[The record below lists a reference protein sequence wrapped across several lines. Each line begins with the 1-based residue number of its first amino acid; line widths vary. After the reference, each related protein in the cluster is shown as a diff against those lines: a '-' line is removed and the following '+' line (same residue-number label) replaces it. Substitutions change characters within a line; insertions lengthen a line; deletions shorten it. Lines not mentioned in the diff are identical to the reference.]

1 MVLILTK
8 RDRWQ
13 WAAVLIA
20 ACILTYANGL
30 GGGFT
35 YDDKAIVRDNP
46 RIRSPGKIS
55 QIFATS
61 YFGGPRGAGTVYR
74 PVLLLSYA
82 VQWWIHGRQAVA
94 FHAVN
99 VLLHAGATLLLA
111 ALFLRIA
118 IPSAVAFSGALL
130 FAVAPIHV
138 EAVTSLVGRGEVLAA
153 VFTLLYL
160 HLALR
165 HSRHLSPPG
174 LAASDALAAPC
185 PPFASLRAGS
195 EVADAPEP
203 LWRRRE
209 LRMTRRLPLPL
220 SRLAVLLAALLCY
233 ALAVLTK
240 ESGSSAP
247 ALALLLFVFVEEGG
261 LRERLGRAFVR
272 GLPVLCGSGAALA
285 GVFLLR
291 RWVLGGFI
299 KSPGTGIFEVENAL
313 FPLDPLPRAVN
324 ACVILFRYLGRTVF
338 PLHLSADESAWSIE
352 VVSGKSP
359 LAIGAVLLLA
369 GITAAALRRLS
380 SRSPLALGFLFF
392 CLALLPASNLLF
404 PIGTIFAERLAYLPS
419 AGLCL
424 AAGALIVGSAS
435 RLDPGGGPYGPPN
448 PLGVSGGPCG
458 PPSPLGVSGGPCGP
472 PNPLAALAPRRLW
485 VLAAAVL
492 LLGARTIVRNSV
504 WWSDEGLFLNLVRTA
519 PESAKAHYDIAYIWA
534 DERQYSRAREQFEQA
549 TEIYEDYWDAWA
561 GKGRVEKE
569 MGLLSDA
576 EDSYASAIEANPRY
590 ENGYFGLGLVREA
603 RGDPAGAEEIYRQGL
618 AQKTESLPLA
628 YRLAMV
634 RSRLPWPGAL
644 EDWRRALALG
654 PSTPSVHADFA
665 SWLLRVGKTED
676 AAREARQALAFEP
689 RYLPALRLL
698 AERDAFSGRTFAEA
712 LAREKIFRLSRSQE
726 DWAALLRMAAR
737 SKTYATRFARL
748 EGSLAALVRPKSK
761 VEGPK

>member
-1 MVLILTK
+1 MGFMLTK
-8 RDRWQ
+8 RDKWQ

-46 RIRSPGKIS
+46 RIRSPGNVS

-99 VLLHAGATLLLA
+99 VLLHAGTTLLLA

-118 IPSAVAFSGALL
+118 IPPAAAFTGALL

-165 HSRHLSPPG
+165 HFRLSSFALRASEDGSPAASPPSPFG
-174 LAASDALAAPC
+174 L
-185 PPFASLRAGS
+185 
-195 EVADAPEP
+195 
-203 LWRRRE
+203 RR
-209 LRMTRRLPLPL
+209 THRLP
-220 SRLAVLLAALLCY
+220 ALLAALLCY

-272 GLPVLCGSGAALA
+272 GFPVLCGSGAALA

-291 RWVLGGFI
+291 RRVLGGFI

-380 SRSPLALGFLFF
+380 SRSPLALGLLFF

-424 AAGALIVGSAS
+424 AAGALIAGSAASLPALTPRRS
-435 RLDPGGGPYGPPN
+435 RL
-448 PLGVSGGPCG
+448 
-458 PPSPLGVSGGPCGP
+458 
-472 PNPLAALAPRRLW
+472 
-485 VLAAAVL
+485 LAAAVL

-534 DERQYSRAREQFEQA
+534 DERQYSRAREQYEQA

-576 EDSYASAIEANPRY
+576 EDSYGSAIEANPRY
-590 ENGYFGLGLVREA
+590 ENGYFGLGQVREA
-603 RGDPAGAEEIYRQGL
+603 RGDSAGAEEIYRKGL
-618 AQKTESLPLA
+618 AQKKESLPLA
-628 YRLAMV
+628 YRLAVV
-634 RSRLPWPGAL
+634 RSRLEWPAAL

-665 SWLLRVGKTED
+665 SWLLRVGRTED

-698 AERDAFSGRTFAEA
+698 AERDALSGRTFAEA
-712 LAREKIFRLSRSQE
+712 LAREKIFRISRSPE
-726 DWAALLRMAAR
+726 DWTALLRAAAR
-737 SKTYATRFARL
+737 SETYAIRFARL
-748 EGSLAALVRPKSK
+748 EGSLAAPVSPKSK
-761 VEGPK
+761 VDGPK

>member
-1 MVLILTK
+1 MVFMLTK
-8 RDRWQ
+8 RDKWQ

-46 RIRSPGKIS
+46 RIRSPGNVS

-118 IPSAVAFSGALL
+118 IPPAAAFAGALL

-165 HSRHLSPPG
+165 HFRLSTFALRASEDRSPAASPP
-174 LAASDALAAPC
+174 S
-185 PPFASLRAGS
+185 PF
-195 EVADAPEP
+195 
-203 LWRRRE
+203 E
-209 LRMTRRLPLPL
+209 LRRTRRLP
-220 SRLAVLLAALLCY
+220 ALLAALLCY

-313 FPLDPLPRAVN
+313 FPLDPLLRAVN

-369 GITAAALRRLS
+369 GITAAALWRLS

-392 CLALLPASNLLF
+392 CLTFLPASNLLF

-424 AAGALIVGSAS
+424 AAGALIAGGAARRGS
-435 RLDPGGGPYGPPN
+435 
-448 PLGVSGGPCG
+448 
-458 PPSPLGVSGGPCGP
+458 SGGPCGP
-472 PNPLAALAPRRLW
+472 PNPPAALPPRRSRF
-485 VLAAAVL
+485 LAAAVL

-534 DERQYSRAREQFEQA
+534 DERQYSRARKQYEQA

-576 EDSYASAIEANPRY
+576 EDSYESAIEANPRY
-590 ENGYFGLGLVREA
+590 ENGYFGLGQVREA
-603 RGDPAGAEEIYRQGL
+603 RGDSAGAEEIYRKGL
-618 AQKTESLPLA
+618 AQKKESLPLA
-628 YRLAMV
+628 YRLAVV
-634 RSRLPWPGAL
+634 RSRLEWPAAL
-644 EDWRRALALG
+644 ADWRRALALG

-676 AAREARQALAFEP
+676 AAREARQALALEP

-698 AERDAFSGRTFAEA
+698 AERDALSGRTFAEA
-712 LAREKIFRLSRSQE
+712 LAREKIFRISRSPE
-726 DWAALLRMAAR
+726 DWAALLRLAAR
-737 SKTYATRFARL
+737 SETYATRFARL
-748 EGSLAALVRPKSK
+748 EGSLAALVSPKSK
-761 VEGPK
+761 VDGPK

>member
-1 MVLILTK
+1 MVFMLTK
-8 RDRWQ
+8 RGRWQ
-13 WAAVLIA
+13 WAAVLLA

-46 RIRSPGKIS
+46 RIRSPGNVP

-61 YFGGPRGAGTVYR
+61 YFGGPRGAGTGYR

-118 IPSAVAFSGALL
+118 IPPVAAFAGALL

-165 HSRHLSPPG
+165 HFRLSSFA
-174 LAASDALAAPC
+174 LRASEDRSPAAAP
-185 PPFASLRAGS
+185 PSLFALR
-195 EVADAPEP
+195 
-203 LWRRRE
+203 R
-209 LRMTRRLPLPL
+209 TRRLP
-220 SRLAVLLAALLCY
+220 ALLAALLCY

-313 FPLDPLPRAVN
+313 FPRDPLPRAVN
-324 ACVILFRYLGRTVF
+324 ACVIRFRYLGRTVF

-352 VVSGKSP
+352 VVSGKAP
-359 LAIGAVLLLA
+359 LAIGSVLLLA

-392 CLALLPASNLLF
+392 CLAFLPASNLLF

-424 AAGALIVGSAS
+424 AAGALIAASAARRRS
-435 RLDPGGGPYGPPN
+435 RL
-448 PLGVSGGPCG
+448 
-458 PPSPLGVSGGPCGP
+458 
-472 PNPLAALAPRRLW
+472 
-485 VLAAAVL
+485 LAAAVL
-492 LLGARTIVRNSV
+492 LLSARSIVRNSV

-519 PESAKAHYDIAYIWA
+519 PDSAKAHYDIAYVWA
-534 DERQYSRAREQFEQA
+534 EERQYSRAREQYEQA

-576 EDSYASAIEANPRY
+576 EDSYESAIESHPRY
-590 ENGYFGLGLVREA
+590 ENGYFGLGQVREA
-603 RGDPAGAEEIYRQGL
+603 RGDPAGAEEIYRKGL
-618 AQKTESLPLA
+618 ARKKESLPLA
-628 YRLAMV
+628 YRLAVV
-634 RSRLPWPGAL
+634 RSRLEWPAAL
-644 EDWRRALALG
+644 EDRK
-654 PSTPSVHADFA
+654 ST
-665 SWLLRVGKTED
+665 
-676 AAREARQALAFEP
+676 
-689 RYLPALRLL
+689 RLN
-698 AERDAFSGRTFAEA
+698 S
-712 LAREKIFRLSRSQE
+712 
-726 DWAALLRMAAR
+726 
-737 SKTYATRFARL
+737 
-748 EGSLAALVRPKSK
+748 
-761 VEGPK
+761 

>member
-1 MVLILTK
+1 MVFMVTK
-8 RDRWQ
+8 RDKWQ
-13 WAAVLIA
+13 WAALLVA

-46 RIRSPGKIS
+46 RIRSPGNVS

-111 ALFLRIA
+111 ALLLRIG
-118 IPSAVAFSGALL
+118 IPPATAFAGALL

-165 HSRHLSPPG
+165 HFRLSSFAPRASEDTSPAASPPSPFG
-174 LAASDALAAPC
+174 L
-185 PPFASLRAGS
+185 
-195 EVADAPEP
+195 
-203 LWRRRE
+203 RR
-209 LRMTRRLPLPL
+209 TRRLP
-220 SRLAVLLAALLCY
+220 ALLAALLCY

-247 ALALLLFVFVEEGG
+247 ALALLLFVFVEEGK
-261 LRERLGRAFVR
+261 LRERLRRAFVR
-272 GLPVLCGSGAALA
+272 GLPLLCGSGAALA

-291 RWVLGGFI
+291 RWVLGGFL

-313 FPLDPLPRAVN
+313 FPIDPLSRAVN

-369 GITAAALRRLS
+369 GITAAALRGLS

-404 PIGTIFAERLAYLPS
+404 PLGTIFDERLAYLPS

-458 PPSPLGVSGGPCGP
+458 PP
-472 PNPLAALAPRRLW
+472 NPRSALAPRRLW

-504 WWSDEGLFLNLVRTA
+504 
-519 PESAKAHYDIAYIWA
+519 
-534 DERQYSRAREQFEQA
+534 
-549 TEIYEDYWDAWA
+549 
-561 GKGRVEKE
+561 
-569 MGLLSDA
+569 
-576 EDSYASAIEANPRY
+576 
-590 ENGYFGLGLVREA
+590 
-603 RGDPAGAEEIYRQGL
+603 
-618 AQKTESLPLA
+618 
-628 YRLAMV
+628 
-634 RSRLPWPGAL
+634 
-644 EDWRRALALG
+644 
-654 PSTPSVHADFA
+654 
-665 SWLLRVGKTED
+665 
-676 AAREARQALAFEP
+676 
-689 RYLPALRLL
+689 
-698 AERDAFSGRTFAEA
+698 
-712 LAREKIFRLSRSQE
+712 
-726 DWAALLRMAAR
+726 
-737 SKTYATRFARL
+737 
-748 EGSLAALVRPKSK
+748 
-761 VEGPK
+761 

>member
-1 MVLILTK
+1 MVFMVTK
-8 RDRWQ
+8 RDKWQ

-46 RIRSPGKIS
+46 RIRSPGNVP

-61 YFGGPRGAGTVYR
+61 YFGGPRGAGTGYR

-118 IPSAVAFSGALL
+118 IPPAAAFAGTLL

-165 HSRHLSPPG
+165 HFRLSAPG

-185 PPFASLRAGS
+185 HPFASLRAGS
-195 EVADAPEP
+195 EE
-203 LWRRRE
+203 R
-209 LRMTRRLPLPL
+209 RMTRRFPHPL

-272 GLPVLCGSGAALA
+272 GFPVFCGSGAALA
-285 GVFLLR
+285 GIFLLR

-338 PLHLSADESAWSIE
+338 PLHLSADE
-352 VVSGKSP
+352 
-359 LAIGAVLLLA
+359 
-369 GITAAALRRLS
+369 
-380 SRSPLALGFLFF
+380 
-392 CLALLPASNLLF
+392 
-404 PIGTIFAERLAYLPS
+404 
-419 AGLCL
+419 
-424 AAGALIVGSAS
+424 
-435 RLDPGGGPYGPPN
+435 
-448 PLGVSGGPCG
+448 
-458 PPSPLGVSGGPCGP
+458 
-472 PNPLAALAPRRLW
+472 
-485 VLAAAVL
+485 
-492 LLGARTIVRNSV
+492 
-504 WWSDEGLFLNLVRTA
+504 
-519 PESAKAHYDIAYIWA
+519 
-534 DERQYSRAREQFEQA
+534 
-549 TEIYEDYWDAWA
+549 
-561 GKGRVEKE
+561 
-569 MGLLSDA
+569 
-576 EDSYASAIEANPRY
+576 
-590 ENGYFGLGLVREA
+590 
-603 RGDPAGAEEIYRQGL
+603 
-618 AQKTESLPLA
+618 
-628 YRLAMV
+628 
-634 RSRLPWPGAL
+634 
-644 EDWRRALALG
+644 
-654 PSTPSVHADFA
+654 
-665 SWLLRVGKTED
+665 
-676 AAREARQALAFEP
+676 
-689 RYLPALRLL
+689 
-698 AERDAFSGRTFAEA
+698 
-712 LAREKIFRLSRSQE
+712 
-726 DWAALLRMAAR
+726 
-737 SKTYATRFARL
+737 
-748 EGSLAALVRPKSK
+748 
-761 VEGPK
+761 

>member
-1 MVLILTK
+1 MVFMVTK
-8 RDRWQ
+8 RDKWQ

-46 RIRSPGKIS
+46 RIRSPGNVS

-82 VQWWIHGRQAVA
+82 VEWWIHGRQAVA

-118 IPSAVAFSGALL
+118 IPPAAAFAGALL

-165 HSRHLSPPG
+165 HFRLSSFA
-174 LAASDALAAPC
+174 LRASEDRSPAAAP
-185 PPFASLRAGS
+185 PSLFG
-195 EVADAPEP
+195 
-203 LWRRRE
+203 LRR
-209 LRMTRRLPLPL
+209 TRRLP
-220 SRLAVLLAALLCY
+220 ALLAALLCY

-272 GLPVLCGSGAALA
+272 GFPVFCGSGAALA
-285 GVFLLR
+285 GIFLLR

-352 VVSGKSP
+352 VVSGKAP
-359 LAIGAVLLLA
+359 LAIGSVLLLA

-392 CLALLPASNLLF
+392 CLAFLPASNLLF

-424 AAGALIVGSAS
+424 AAGALIAGSEARRSAS
-435 RLDPGGGPYGPPN
+435 E
-448 PLGVSGGPCG
+448 
-458 PPSPLGVSGGPCGP
+458 GPCGP
-472 PNPLAALAPRRLW
+472 PNPLPALTPRRSRL
-485 VLAAAVL
+485 VAAAVL

-534 DERQYSRAREQFEQA
+534 EERQYSRAREQYEQA

-576 EDSYASAIEANPRY
+576 EDSYESAIEANPRY
-590 ENGYFGLGLVREA
+590 ENGYFGLGQVREA
-603 RGDPAGAEEIYRQGL
+603 RGDPAGAEEIYRKGL
-618 AQKTESLPLA
+618 ARKKESLPLA
-628 YRLAMV
+628 YRLAVV
-634 RSRLPWPGAL
+634 RSRLEWPAAL

-665 SWLLRVGKTED
+665 SWLVRVGKTED
-676 AAREARQALAFEP
+676 AAREARLALAFEP
-689 RYLPALRLL
+689 RYLPALCLL
-698 AERDAFSGRTFAEA
+698 AERDALSGRTFAEA
-712 LAREKIFRLSRSQE
+712 LAREKIFRISRSPE
-726 DWAALLRMAAR
+726 DWALLLRASEKSEAYAR
-737 SKTYATRFARL
+737 RFAQQR
-748 EGSLAALVRPKSK
+748 GSLTKLSQKETRNPKSEIRNK
-761 VEGPK
+761 SE

>member
-1 MVLILTK
+1 MLTK
-8 RDRWQ
+8 RDKGQ

-46 RIRSPGKIS
+46 RIRSPGNVS

-61 YFGGPRGAGTVYR
+61 YFGGPRGAGSAYR

-111 ALFLRIA
+111 ALFFRIA
-118 IPSAVAFSGALL
+118 IPPAAAFGGALL

-160 HLALR
+160 HMALR
-165 HSRHLSPPG
+165 HFRLSPG
-174 LAASDALAAPC
+174 VAASDALVAPC
-185 PPFASLRAGS
+185 HP
-195 EVADAPEP
+195 EVADTPEP

-209 LRMTRRLPLPL
+209 RSDEGSASALSNRSRSFASLRMTGMFPLPL

-240 ESGSSAP
+240 ESASSAP
-247 ALALLLFVFVEEGG
+247 ALAFLLFVFVEEGG

-299 KSPGTGIFEVENAL
+299 KSPGTGIFEVENSL
-313 FPLDPLPRAVN
+313 FPLDPFPRAVN
-324 ACVILFRYLGRTVF
+324 ACVIFFRYLGRTVF
-338 PLHLSADESAWSIE
+338 PLHLSADESARSIE
-352 VVSGKSP
+352 VVSGKSA

-369 GITAAALRRLS
+369 GITVAALRRLS

-392 CLALLPASNLLF
+392 CVAFLPASNLLF

-424 AAGALIVGSAS
+424 AAGALIAVSEASLPALTPRRS
-435 RLDPGGGPYGPPN
+435 RL
-448 PLGVSGGPCG
+448 
-458 PPSPLGVSGGPCGP
+458 
-472 PNPLAALAPRRLW
+472 
-485 VLAAAVL
+485 LAAAVL

-519 PESAKAHYDIAYIWA
+519 PESAKAHYDIAYLWA
-534 DERQYSRAREQFEQA
+534 DERQYLRAREQYEQA

-576 EDSYASAIEANPRY
+576 EDSYESAIEANPRY

-603 RGDPAGAEEIYRQGL
+603 RGDPADAEQIYRKGL
-618 AQKTESLPLA
+618 AQKKESLPLA
-628 YRLAMV
+628 YRLAVV
-634 RSRLPWPGAL
+634 RSRLEWPAAL

-698 AERDAFSGRTFAEA
+698 AERDALSGRTFAEA
-712 LAREKIFRLSRSQE
+712 LAREKIFRLSRSPE
-726 DWAALLRMAAR
+726 DWTALLRAAAR
-737 SKTYATRFARL
+737 SETYATRFARL
-748 EGSLAALVRPKSK
+748 EGSLAALVSPKPR
-761 VEGPK
+761 VEGPE

>member
-1 MVLILTK
+1 MVFMLTK
-8 RDRWQ
+8 RGRWQ
-13 WAAVLIA
+13 WAAVLLA

-46 RIRSPGKIS
+46 RIRSPGS
-55 QIFATS
+55 VPQIFATS

-74 PVLLLSYA
+74 PLLLLSYA

-118 IPSAVAFSGALL
+118 IPPVAAFAGALL

-165 HSRHLSPPG
+165 HFRLSSFA
-174 LAASDALAAPC
+174 LRASEDRSPAAAP
-185 PPFASLRAGS
+185 PSLFG
-195 EVADAPEP
+195 
-203 LWRRRE
+203 LRR
-209 LRMTRRLPLPL
+209 TRRLP
-220 SRLAVLLAALLCY
+220 ALLAALLCY

-272 GLPVLCGSGAALA
+272 GFPVFCGSGAALA
-285 GVFLLR
+285 GIFLLR

-352 VVSGKSP
+352 VVSGRSP

-369 GITAAALRRLS
+369 GITAAALWRLS

-424 AAGALIVGSAS
+424 AAGALIAGSAARRS
-435 RLDPGGGPYGPPN
+435 A
-448 PLGVSGGPCG
+448 SGGPCG
-458 PPSPLGVSGGPCGP
+458 PPNRLGVSGGPCGP
-472 PNPLAALAPRRLW
+472 PNRLAALTPRRSRL
-485 VLAAAVL
+485 VAAAVL

-534 DERQYSRAREQFEQA
+534 DERQYSRAREQYEQA

-576 EDSYASAIEANPRY
+576 EDSYESAIEANPRY
-590 ENGYFGLGLVREA
+590 ENGYFGLGMVREA
-603 RGDPAGAEEIYRQGL
+603 RGDPAGAEEIYRNGL
-618 AQKTESLPLA
+618 AQRKDSLPLA
-628 YRLAMV
+628 YRLAVV
-634 RSRLPWPGAL
+634 RSRLEWPAAL

-698 AERDAFSGRTFAEA
+698 AERDALSGRTFAEA
-712 LAREKIFRLSRSQE
+712 LAREKIFRLSRSPE
-726 DWAALLRMAAR
+726 DWTALLRAAAR
-737 SKTYATRFARL
+737 SETYATRLVRL
-748 EGSLAALVRPKSK
+748 EGSLAALVSPTRIIHGHPAGTR
-761 VEGPK
+761 ERR

>member
-1 MVLILTK
+1 MGFMRTK
-8 RDRWQ
+8 RDKWP
-13 WAAVLIA
+13 WAALLVA

-46 RIRSPGKIS
+46 RIRSPGNVS

-111 ALFLRIA
+111 ALLLRIG
-118 IPSAVAFSGALL
+118 IPPATAFAGALL

-165 HSRHLSPPG
+165 HFRLSSFAPRASEDTSPAASPPSPFG
-174 LAASDALAAPC
+174 L
-185 PPFASLRAGS
+185 
-195 EVADAPEP
+195 
-203 LWRRRE
+203 RR
-209 LRMTRRLPLPL
+209 TRRFP
-220 SRLAVLLAALLCY
+220 ALLAAVVGC

-247 ALALLLFVFVEEGG
+247 ALALLLFVFVEEGK
-261 LRERLGRAFVR
+261 LRERLRRAFVR
-272 GLPVLCGSGAALA
+272 GLPLLCGSGAALA

-291 RWVLGGFI
+291 RWVLGGFL

-313 FPLDPLPRAVN
+313 FPIDPLSRAVN

-392 CLALLPASNLLF
+392 CLAFLPASNLIF

-424 AAGALIVGSAS
+424 AAGALIAGSARSLPALTPRRS
-435 RLDPGGGPYGPPN
+435 RL
-448 PLGVSGGPCG
+448 
-458 PPSPLGVSGGPCGP
+458 
-472 PNPLAALAPRRLW
+472 
-485 VLAAAVL
+485 LAAAVV

-534 DERQYSRAREQFEQA
+534 EERQYSRAREQYEQA